1 MPITLEEYERFLDAP
16 ALCEQLRIR
25 DLLDNVAIQV
35 DGSFVAAYE
44 LSGLATLYASDEE
57 RNRNKQAIEAL
68 IRSLPERSLRMQIR
82 FEITEGVGDLLD
94 RHNREQRNPSAI
106 LRAIDHEHHLA
117 WQKRE
122 GAGDYVRHLLH
133 AYFIWNPRIHH
144 QSPDFEWKH
153 KMKSNGGAKWSLAAG
168 KCIERTRRE
177 HEDLLAEFNSLMLGV
192 EATLHSSGMLV
203 RRMIHQELFLE
214 IKRALNPLSQDTVPL
229 MPPEKQLMYDSAR
242 SQAAN
247 VNVEDEAD
255 DHLKIGSLLYS
266 LISLKDLPDATF
278 PGMLRELLNLPF
290 PLVVNLELTLPDQ
303 AKVQKQFKSRLR
315 KMMAA
320 QRDMHGGFRMNVD
333 AQVAEEQLVE
343 VLKKVISSSL
353 KVCEAS
359 LIIGVRTSK
368 PIWSRVDREEAERTL
383 SDRRQSVLHALARMN
398 GARGIPEM
406 LAQKRLYFGGLP
418 AMGSDNKREIPQLTL
433 HAADLLPF
441 EVPWQGTP
449 HSPLMLFETPQ
460 RQLIPFS
467 PFDPS
472 LGDAN
477 MLIMAKS
484 GGGKTFM
491 AQMFL
496 LMLARAN
503 PLISILERGDS
514 YQPLV
519 DLMGGRSIAVD
530 LEGRETLNPW
540 DLPPGETEPT
550 KDKIAFLK
558 NLVLHMIGQD
568 QRSNDTLL
576 PNLLGDALVRTY
588 KRCAS
593 RFSNPT
599 PTFNDLK
606 EELANWRDEE
616 RMQRTMD
623 EARLASIKLRS
634 WTGEKGVYANLFD
647 RQTTMRL
654 DSNWLFF
661 NVEGLSADPMLE
673 TAMSMVIANAVSQRA
688 SGRNGQPSITVL
700 DECWALLDSPSL
712 APEVVQLFRTARKRY
727 GSVWGIS
734 QTPEDFV
741 GTEGKP
747 REHGPGILKN
757 ATTKIVGQQP
767 GDTTPLVKYLT
778 LNHAAVNQ
786 VKEFSAPRKGQYAQ
800 ALLVLG
806 EKAETTQTI
815 HLVPTA
821 LDYWIC
827 TTFPRERRYRQRF
840 LAESKGRSLFESYQ
854 ELARKFPQ
862 GLADLPPL
870 PEESLEIHEAV
881 SSR

>member
-1 MPITLEEYERFLDAP
+1 M
-16 ALCEQLRIR
+16 
-25 DLLDNVAIQV
+25 
-35 DGSFVAAYE
+35 
-44 LSGLATLYASDEE
+44 
-57 RNRNKQAIEAL
+57 
-68 IRSLPERSLRMQIR
+68 
-82 FEITEGVGDLLD
+82 
-94 RHNREQRNPSAI
+94 
-106 LRAIDHEHHLA
+106 
-117 WQKRE
+117 
-122 GAGDYVRHLLH
+122 
-133 AYFIWNPRIHH
+133 PRI
-144 QSPDFEWKH
+144 S
-153 KMKSNGGAKWSLAAG
+153 
-168 KCIERTRRE
+168 C
-177 HEDLLAEFNSLMLGV
+177 
-192 EATLHSSGMLV
+192 
-203 RRMIHQELFLE
+203 
-214 IKRALNPLSQDTVPL
+214 PL
-229 MPPEKQLMYDSAR
+229 
-242 SQAAN
+242 
-247 VNVEDEAD
+247 
-255 DHLKIGSLLYS
+255 
-266 LISLKDLPDATF
+266 
-278 PGMLRELLNLPF
+278 
-290 PLVVNLELTLPDQ
+290 
-303 AKVQKQFKSRLR
+303 
-315 KMMAA
+315 
-320 QRDMHGGFRMNVD
+320 
-333 AQVAEEQLVE
+333 
-343 VLKKVISSSL
+343 
-353 KVCEAS
+353 
-359 LIIGVRTSK
+359 
-368 PIWSRVDREEAERTL
+368 
-383 SDRRQSVLHALARMN
+383 
-398 GARGIPEM
+398 
-406 LAQKRLYFGGLP
+406 
-418 AMGSDNKREIPQLTL
+418 
-433 HAADLLPF
+433 

-623 EARLASIKLRS
+623 EAKLASIKLRS

-647 RQTTMRL
+647 KQTTMRL

-767 GDTTPLVKYLT
+767 GDTTPLIKHLA

-815 HLVPTA
+815 RLVPTA

-840 LAESKGRSLFESYQ
+840 LAQSKGRTLIESYQ

-862 GLADLPPL
+862 GLADVPPL
-870 PEESLEIHEAV
+870 PEESLEIQEAV
-881 SSR
+881 SAR